1 MGSEEQLA
9 AVQSNEFNALYNLN
23 GVPLFTY
30 GMIALTTFVLAYV
43 TMLDDSNKSF
53 AKDEGF
59 QSTLTPGK
67 EGSTEK
73 SAEAKAEPVEG
84 TPINSII
91 PEAEP
96 VEEPTS
102 TTTSGGRT
110 KHRKTKQNLIK
121 YKHNKSK
128 KIY

>member
-59 QSTLTPGK
+59 QSTLSSGK
-67 EGSTEK
+67 EET
-73 SAEAKAEPVEG
+73 A
-84 TPINSII
+84 
-91 PEAEP
+91 EAEP
-96 VEEPTS
+96 VVAEAVEEPAA
-102 TTTSGGRT
+102 TTGGRT

>member
-9 AVQSNEFNALYNLN
+9 AVQSNEFNAIYNLN

-59 QSTLTPGK
+59 QSTLSSGGEEKT
-67 EGSTEK
+67 EGEK
-73 SAEAKAEPVEG
+73 GEGEKPAEAEKEEG
-84 TPINSII
+84 EKP
-91 PEAEP
+91 A
-96 VEEPTS
+96 EEPAA
-102 TTTSGGRT
+102 TTGGRT
-110 KHRKTKQNLIK
+110 KHRKTKQNLLK

>member
-9 AVQSNEFNALYNLN
+9 AVQSNEFNAIYNLN

-30 GMIALTTFVLAYV
+30 GMIALTTIVLAYV
-43 TMLDDSNKSF
+43 TMIDDSNKSF

-59 QSTLTPGK
+59 ESTLTPEK
-67 EGSTEK
+67 E
-73 SAEAKAEPVEG
+73 EPETVEP
-84 TPINSII
+84 PINETTLNSII
-91 PEAEP
+91 PQAEP
-96 VEEPTS
+96 A
-102 TTTSGGRT
+102 TSGGRT